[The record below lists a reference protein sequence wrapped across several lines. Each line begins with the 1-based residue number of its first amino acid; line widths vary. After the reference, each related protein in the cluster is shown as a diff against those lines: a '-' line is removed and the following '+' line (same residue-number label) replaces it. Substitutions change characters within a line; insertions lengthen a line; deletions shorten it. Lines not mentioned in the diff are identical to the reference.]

1 MVAKFPSCPRYLV
14 LGSCKKISFSW
25 CSQNP
30 KGNTKKCQKKYHKEQ
45 KNFARQPPKARKIQE
60 LQNSSHLL
68 FTNCCFLVLTI
79 VPLKGNYKAPSQWR
93 CTLECLYAPHR
104 SQEGLISHLETLPQ
118 CPKAWNTS
126 NRAPTEICQC
136 GTHFASLSWCLS
148 SCFLNTSFVA
158 VGMSAL
164 KSSISLS
171 TENAHCFL
179 SFKISS
185 KYFPMSN

>member
-1 MVAKFPSCPRYLV
+1 MWENFIFLVFPKSKGEQKIRQR
-14 LGSCKKISFSW
+14 KK
-25 CSQNP
+25 
-30 KGNTKKCQKKYHKEQ
+30 TKK
-45 KNFARQPPKARKIQE
+45 KNNPNQTLENIPPKACNLQASEFFSSFVHQLLLPCPNYCTSERE
-60 LQNSSHLL
+60 LQSTQPVEMYSGVSLY
-68 FTNCCFLVLTI
+68 
-79 VPLKGNYKAPSQWR
+79 VPHW
-93 CTLECLYAPHR
+93 
-104 SQEGLISHLETLPQ
+104 SQEGDISHLEILPQ

-126 NRAPTEICQC
+126 NKTPTEICQC
-136 GTHFASLSWCLS
+136 GTRFASLSWCLS

-185 KYFPMSN
+185 KYFPVSN

>member
-1 MVAKFPSCPRYLV
+1 MWENFIFWVFPKS
-14 LGSCKKISFSW
+14 
-25 CSQNP
+25 
-30 KGNTKKCQKKYHKEQ
+30 KGEQ
-45 KNFARQPPKARKIQE
+45 KIRQRKKNKKKKKNNPNQTLE
-60 LQNSSHLL
+60 NSPRRPANYQLQNSSHLL

-93 CTLECLYAPHR
+93 CTLECLFMPHIEAKR
-104 SQEGLISHLETLPQ
+104 ETLVIWRF
-118 CPKAWNTS
+118 CPNAQ
-126 NRAPTEICQC
+126 RHEIPPTK
-136 GTHFASLSWCLS
+136 HRLRYVSVALASHLSWCLS

-185 KYFPMSN
+185 KYFPVSN